1 MDIQQ
6 ILNSCEG
13 FQWDKG
19 NSLKSWL
26 KHQVSQ
32 TEAEQVVLSS
42 PLLLDDA
49 QHSEDEKRY
58 LAFGITDVGRHL
70 VVAFTVRGS
79 QVRIISA
86 RDMNRKE
93 KDIYEKVKTD
103 PQI

>member
-6 ILNSCEG
+6 ILNSCKG

-19 NSLKSWL
+19 NSLKSWF

-42 PLLLDDA
+42 PLLFDDA
-49 QHSEDEKRY
+49 QHSDHEARY
-58 LAFGITDVGRHL
+58 IAFGITDDNRCL
-70 VVAFTVRGS
+70 VVAFKIREFQIRV
-79 QVRIISA
+79 ISA

-93 KDIYEKVKTD
+93 KEIYEKVKAD